1 MHRQLNLNLRTDHL
15 KEIFA
20 DLGSNLIV
28 KDKNIDILIR
38 NPFEYIQKAVA
49 VLNDNKRLEPID
61 LPVISSQNAFLGAK
75 NYNVGG

>member
-1 MHRQLNLNLRTDHL
+1 MNLRTDHL